1 MKPVIDGLTESQI
14 RAASAYYASLENP
27 KSVAAT
33 GDLERGKWL
42 VERGNWDAGVPA
54 CSQCHGP
61 NGRGINDVFPSLAG
75 QSALYMTNQI
85 TAWKKG
91 TRTNDA
97 NGLMASVAKRISDV
111 VRYGRLGPSTKLFD
125 RVSEAMVCQF
135 RIKPLK
141 ERLIYRLGYA
151 DFGAIGL
158 RLSRQGPILGS

>member
-1 MKPVIDGLTESQI
+1 MVPALAGMNAAYLERQLLDMKTAKREVNPAMKPVIDGLTEGQI

-97 NGLMASVAKRISDV
+97 NGLMASVAKRISDADAAAAAA
-111 VRYGRLGPSTKLFD
+111 YLQQLGGQP
-125 RVSEAMVCQF
+125 
-135 RIKPLK
+135 
-141 ERLIYRLGYA
+141 
-151 DFGAIGL
+151 
-158 RLSRQGPILGS
+158 